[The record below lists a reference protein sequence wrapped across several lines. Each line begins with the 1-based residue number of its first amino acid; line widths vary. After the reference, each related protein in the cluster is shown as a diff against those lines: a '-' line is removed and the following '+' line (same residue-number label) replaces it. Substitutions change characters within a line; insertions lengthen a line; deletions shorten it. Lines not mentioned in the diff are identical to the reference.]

1 MVKPNGRQE
10 PTWTGG
16 LGREDMNVWN
26 SFGGLLAPLI
36 LLLLHP
42 FISVLGPQA
51 SWGYGPQTLFPDFIA
66 AAC

>member
-10 PTWTGG
+10 PTWIGG
-16 LGREDMNVWN
+16 FGREDMNVWN

-51 SWGYGPQTLFPDFIA
+51 SWGIWAPDFIP
-66 AAC
+66 